1 MTDEELLDIVRT
13 VSFDDFGDRD
23 RCDRNKAD
31 KLVMFFL
38 KYGRQV
44 CPKDVVMTKWKEAQ
58 QKKHEEDPAAE
69 LMGDFNCL
77 VDYQSDVES
86 AAAVWHFVNSYKDW
100 TAKYKNPYCKKTKH
114 GCFSRFTYDRRA
126 RRVFGEDS
134 INEEGRLLFT
144 EVLEWSRKM
153 KKGKNYKE
161 FKCMINLRAKD
172 LMILPPL
179 ENNDG
184 KAKSVKKAL
193 EDMREEGVTAKKIQ
207 FGSGCCVEG
216 LDDVI
221 GSLVRNDEE
230 EDEED
235 EE

>member
-1 MTDEELLDIVRT
+1 M
-13 VSFDDFGDRD
+13 FG
-23 RCDRNKAD
+23 
-31 KLVMFFL
+31 
-38 KYGRQV
+38 G
-44 CPKDVVMTKWKEAQ
+44 
-58 QKKHEEDPAAE
+58 
-69 LMGDFNCL
+69 
-77 VDYQSDVES
+77 
-86 AAAVWHFVNSYKDW
+86 
-100 TAKYKNPYCKKTKH
+100 
-114 GCFSRFTYDRRA
+114 
-126 RRVFGEDS
+126 DS
-134 INEEGRLLFT
+134 INEEGRLLFM
-144 EVLEWSRKM
+144 ELLEWSREM

-161 FKCMINLRAKD
+161 FECMINLRAKD

-221 GSLVRNDEE
+221 GSLVWNDEE